1 MIKREHLIIFTF
13 FNCNDY
19 NLLSV
24 KLTRFIF
31 LIIGDIALN
40 SFFLSDESMHKLF
53 LNYGNYNFIQVIPEI
68 TYSTIISSIL
78 EVFLCYLS
86 LTDKEFNNL
95 KSYFMKGYGKKISK
109 SFKRMCLKLTI
120 FFLFVFIFGI
130 IYSYIISVF
139 CEVYKNTQIVFIK
152 DSILSLILGF
162 TYPLMIYL
170 FQHLLEFYL

>member
-19 NLLSV
+19 NLLSL

-40 SFFLSDESMHKLF
+40 SFFFSDDSMHKLY
-53 LNYGNYNFIQVIPEI
+53 LNYGKYNFIQAIPEI
-68 TYSTIISSIL
+68 TYSMIISSIL

-95 KSYFMKGYGKKISK
+95 KSYLYERIWKKN
-109 SFKRMCLKLTI
+109 
-120 FFLFVFIFGI
+120 
-130 IYSYIISVF
+130 Y
-139 CEVYKNTQIVFIK
+139 
-152 DSILSLILGF
+152 
-162 TYPLMIYL
+162 
-170 FQHLLEFYL
+170 